1 MRLSRDYVL
10 RYIWLDIR
18 ELQVHT
24 TRQSWTDCDLGGKTF
39 VSCYYKWWM
48 CYVYGS
54 LTRHLMKNNR
64 VVTETSQIKFCLLPK
79 KSKLCHSLNIHS
91 AHDKLQRYTVTL
103 SGKIQIWSDACN
115 YWLDMNYVP
124 SSKLVPVWR
133 NVWMY
138 LYTNMVQH
146 LLDIH
151 QSAVMN
157 YCMLVPNYQLSSVF
171 TWWYYWVQLR

>member
-1 MRLSRDYVL
+1 
-10 RYIWLDIR
+10 
-18 ELQVHT
+18 
-24 TRQSWTDCDLGGKTF
+24 
-39 VSCYYKWWM
+39 M

-91 AHDKLQRYTVTL
+91 AHDTLQRYTVTL

-124 SSKLVPVWR
+124 SSKPVPVRR

-138 LYTNMVQH
+138 LYTNTVQH

-151 QSAVMN
+151 QSAVRTTACWCQITN
-157 YCMLVPNYQLSSVF
+157 WVQYSRDDIIGYNLGKYSVF
-171 TWWYYWVQLR
+171 IIARGKGINIFIIAHGEWINIITIVLSDTDEGGMF